1 MVRNMNSI
9 QGLSGFVLTLLLVG
23 IIIIVALLILGS
35 FGKTVNQTQTYNQ
48 SSITSLNNAQGTSN
62 STGLNTYINGYVN
75 TNVSG
80 YKNDTTANFTGT
92 APSTVWIKLYVNGVA
107 TTASY
112 HEGNIINSSYVLT
125 SGDYLYK
132 VTVASNS
139 TSYTN
144 VTYYLDLNKNY
155 YTYTQVLT
163 SGGVLA
169 NTSLGQ
175 VISAFSTIASYLPLI
190 ALVVVAGIIISVVVL
205 SFAFGGR
212 REEGR
217 D

>member
-1 MVRNMNSI
+1 METDMNSI
-9 QGLSGFVLTLLLVG
+9 QGLSGFVLALLLVG
-23 IIIIVALLILGS
+23 IVIIVAFLVLGS
-35 FGKTVNQTQTYNQ
+35 FGKTINQTQTYNQ
-48 SSITSLNNAQGTSN
+48 SSVTSLNNAQGTAN
-62 STGLNTYINGYVN
+62 STGLNTYINNYVN

-92 APSTVWIKLYVNGVA
+92 APSTVWIKLYVNGTA
-107 TTASY
+107 TTAAY
-112 HEGNIINSSYVLT
+112 HQGKIVNSSYALT

-139 TSYTN
+139 TSYKN

-163 SGGVLA
+163 SGGVAA

-175 VISAFSTIASYLPLI
+175 VTSAFSTIASYLPLI
-190 ALVVVAGIIISVVVL
+190 ALVVVAGIIITVVVL
-205 SFAFGGR
+205 SFNFGNKR
-212 REEGR
+212 RRSEE
-217 D
+217 

>member
-1 MVRNMNSI
+1 MATDMNSI
-9 QGLSGFVLTLLLVG
+9 QGLSGFVLALLLVG
-23 IIIIVALLILGS
+23 IVIIVAFLVLGS
-35 FGKTVNQTQTYNQ
+35 FGKTINQTQTYNQ
-48 SSITSLNNAQGTSN
+48 SSVTSLNNAQGTAN

-75 TNVSG
+75 ANVSG

-92 APSTVWIKLYVNGVA
+92 APSTVWIKLYVNGTA

-112 HEGNIINSSYVLT
+112 HQGKIINGSYALT

-139 TSYTN
+139 TSYKN

-163 SGGVLA
+163 SGGVAA

-175 VISAFSTIASYLPLI
+175 VTSAFSTIASYLPLI
-190 ALVVVAGIIISVVVL
+190 ALVVVAGIIITVVVL
-205 SFAFGGR
+205 SFSFGNKR
-212 REEGR
+212 RRSEE
-217 D
+217 